1 MSTPEPNNPIFMD
14 SVSSLYTP
22 TTPVKSYPMEIDS
35 TPRKIEAMDI
45 DPPVPTSL
53 TKVPS
58 NVDVLLNEDFLQMTV
73 AKILRFSLKPEAGR
87 VHLAAVCPEH
97 PLNNSTALGESHQV
111 WYLSHY
117 LVGDFIMEGID
128 LIVSGNTSCGLL
140 FEEGDNSKNCLQ
152 YLIDSYCRAERFEKK
167 YSKRCSAPPVR
178 ELLSVI
184 RTELCSTLALLLEG
198 IVPTAE
204 PTVTYYDILYQ
215 QLKNHILPSGFFYEF
230 VQHLQSDTVRFQKI
244 FSPLLYAIRTES
256 QRGSIA
262 DSSHQGALQV
272 LAELCEY
279 RSSPNSSN
287 RPFCTLITRMSNWLV
302 EPVTEAA
309 GREFAKFTFLGPF
322 LCASLFAEDDTRIAD
337 KLKSS
342 STSAEASR
350 PIVSSLQQEMDLTR
364 QLLHKAYVLL
374 ALSMSIKQQ

>member
-1 MSTPEPNNPIFMD
+1 
-14 SVSSLYTP
+14 
-22 TTPVKSYPMEIDS
+22 MEIDS

-45 DPPVPTSL
+45 DPPLSTSL
-53 TKVPS
+53 TKVQS
-58 NVDVLLNEDFLQMTV
+58 NVDVLLNEDFLQLTA
-73 AKILRFSLKPEAGR
+73 AKILRFSLKPEAGC

-111 WYLSHY
+111 NH

-128 LIVSGNTSCGLL
+128 LIVSGNTSSGLL
-140 FEEGDNSKNCLQ
+140 FEEGNTSQNCLQ
-152 YLIDSYCRAERFEKK
+152 YLIDCHRRTEQFEKK

-178 ELLSVI
+178 ELLSII
-184 RTELCSTLALLLEG
+184 RTELCATLALLLEG
-198 IVPTAE
+198 IVTTAE
-204 PTVTYYDILYQ
+204 TTVTYYDILYQ
-215 QLKNHILPSGFFYEF
+215 QLKNHNLPSGFFYEF
-230 VQHLQSDTVRFQKI
+230 AQHLQSDTVRFQKI

-256 QRGSIA
+256 QQGSIA

-272 LAELCEY
+272 LADLCEY
-279 RSSPNSSN
+279 RSSANSST

-350 PIVSSLQQEMDLTR
+350 PIVSSLQQEVDLTR
-364 QLLHKAYVLL
+364 QLLHKV
-374 ALSMSIKQQ
+374 